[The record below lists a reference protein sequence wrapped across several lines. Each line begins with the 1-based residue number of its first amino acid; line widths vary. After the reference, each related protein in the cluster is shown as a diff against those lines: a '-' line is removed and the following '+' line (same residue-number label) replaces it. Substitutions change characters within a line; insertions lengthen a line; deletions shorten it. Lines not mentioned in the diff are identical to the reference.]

1 MSDKPEEPVVPRQ
14 RLDLEYE
21 DPHYHDEDE
30 PLPPD
35 EAASSGPRLSARGK
49 ASRKLPPRGHY
60 EYED

>member
-1 MSDKPEEPVVPRQ
+1 MSDKPEQPVVPRQ
-14 RLDLEYE
+14 RLDKEYE

-35 EAASSGPRLSARGK
+35 EAAFGPRVPARGK
-49 ASRKLPPRGHY
+49 ASRKLPPRHRY

>member
-1 MSDKPEEPVVPRQ
+1 MSDKPEEPVAPRQ
-14 RLDLEYE
+14 RLDREYE

-35 EAASSGPRLSARGK
+35 EASSSGHRLPGRRKS
-49 ASRKLPPRGHY
+49 SRKLPPRHRY

>member
-1 MSDKPEEPVVPRQ
+1 MNETPESTDRPRE
-14 RLDLEYE
+14 RLSKEYE

-35 EAASSGPRLSARGK
+35 ETDPTHARPPARGRS
-49 ASRKLPPRGHY
+49 ARKLPPRRRY